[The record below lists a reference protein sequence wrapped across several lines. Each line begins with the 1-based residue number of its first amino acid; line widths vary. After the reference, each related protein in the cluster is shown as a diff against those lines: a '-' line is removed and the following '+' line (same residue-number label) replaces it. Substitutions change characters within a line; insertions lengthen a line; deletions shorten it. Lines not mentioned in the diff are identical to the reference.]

1 MSAVSCLFTL
11 IVTVLSASSDPTI
24 WPLPQIYSNG
34 TTTLSVCSSNFKFS
48 TNIQSTILINAITRF
63 NKYLS
68 KPAPILSTIT
78 AKKAYTAQ
86 LCTGSITVSSSN
98 ESLSFETDENYTLS
112 ITSVDIKI
120 TAGTIYGAMFGLT
133 TLQQLIRYDPS
144 QSNIIMNAPWSITD
158 YPKYK
163 HRGVMLDP
171 SRNFLSV
178 DMIKRVLNGMA
189 LNKLNVLH
197 LHLIDAQSFPFY
209 SKSHPE
215 LSAAGAYSKEKI
227 YQPSNLTDIVSYA
240 NNLGIRVVPG
250 MYIYKVSGYVP
261 ISIHHRCIQ
270 NSILQDIHLRS
281 SLVLH
286 R

>member
-1 MSAVSCLFTL
+1 
-11 IVTVLSASSDPTI
+11 
-24 WPLPQIYSNG
+24 
-34 TTTLSVCSSNFKFS
+34 
-48 TNIQSTILINAITRF
+48 
-63 NKYLS
+63 
-68 KPAPILSTIT
+68 
-78 AKKAYTAQ
+78 
-86 LCTGSITVSSSN
+86 
-98 ESLSFETDENYTLS
+98 
-112 ITSVDIKI
+112 
-120 TAGTIYGAMFGLT
+120 MFGLT

-178 DMIKRVLNGMA
+178 AMIKQVLNGMA

-240 NNLGIRVVPG
+240 RNLGIRVIAG
-250 MYIYKVSGYVP
+250 MYIYKMYQSHICFSSV
-261 ISIHHRCIQ
+261 HHLCIQ
-270 NSILQDIHLRS
+270 NWILQVIHLRS